1 MVYEIKILF
10 IKLKGGIAYMNK
22 KNEELVIRVYDENG
36 KNVQDVILEAFEKF
50 LKLKLQNVKNI

>member
-1 MVYEIKILF
+1 MD
-10 IKLKGGIAYMNK
+10 K
-22 KNEELVIRVYDENG
+22 KNEELIIRVYDENG

>member
-1 MVYEIKILF
+1 MYEIKLF
-10 IKLKGGIAYMNK
+10 FIRFKGGRAYMNK
-22 KNEELVIRVYDENG
+22 KNEELVIRVYDESG

>member
-1 MVYEIKILF
+1 
-10 IKLKGGIAYMNK
+10 MNK

-50 LKLKLQNVKNI
+50 LKMKLQNVKNI

>member
-1 MVYEIKILF
+1 
-10 IKLKGGIAYMNK
+10 MNK

>member
-1 MVYEIKILF
+1 MYEIKILF

-36 KNVQDVILEAFEKF
+36 KNLQDVILEAFEKF

>member
-1 MVYEIKILF
+1 
-10 IKLKGGIAYMNK
+10 MNEK
-22 KNEELVIRVYDENG
+22 KEELVIRVYDENG